1 MKAIP
6 IPACKH
12 RYHWRRTFFYQIL
25 RALNGISL
33 DVCLYGQQKNLLKVT
48 SYLAGKRTI
57 RKGLTHLIVQLKAV
71 LL

>member
-1 MKAIP
+1 MKAIA
-6 IPACKH
+6 ISACKH
-12 RYHWRRTFFYQIL
+12 RYHWRRTFLYQIL

-33 DVCLYGQQKNLLKVT
+33 DVCLSQQKNLLKVT